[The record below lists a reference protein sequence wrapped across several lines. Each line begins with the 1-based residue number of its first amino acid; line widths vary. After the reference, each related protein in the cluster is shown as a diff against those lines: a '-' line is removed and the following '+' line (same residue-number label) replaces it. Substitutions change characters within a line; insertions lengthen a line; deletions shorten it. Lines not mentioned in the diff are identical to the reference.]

1 METTEQPLSPYATL
15 FFQRLKNYLDTK
27 LYYFGSVQRDDYF
40 ECSDIDVAIFSE
52 NVDSTIHKMQNF
64 LQLKREKF
72 KKFVWRINSTHKVM
86 TGYKLQI
93 KDKNHNF
100 RAEFSIFDEK
110 YKETVL
116 AEYNSKKVLPFY
128 ATWLLIIVKFFYY
141 TLGIIPRELFSTI
154 KNYILTDI
162 IGKKETDFVIVDIK
176 NKQH

>member
-1 METTEQPLSPYATL
+1 METTKHALSPYATL
-15 FFQRLKNYLDTK
+15 FFERLKKYLDTK

-52 NVDSTIHKMQNF
+52 NIDSTINQMQNF
-64 LQLKREKF
+64 LELKREKF
-72 KKFVWRINSTHKVM
+72 KKFVWRINSSHKLI

-93 KDKNHNF
+93 KDPKNKF

-110 YKETVL
+110 YKNKIL

-141 TLGIIPRELFSTI
+141 TLEIIPRSLFGTI
-154 KNYILTDI
+154 KNYILTDV

-176 NKQH
+176 NKEH